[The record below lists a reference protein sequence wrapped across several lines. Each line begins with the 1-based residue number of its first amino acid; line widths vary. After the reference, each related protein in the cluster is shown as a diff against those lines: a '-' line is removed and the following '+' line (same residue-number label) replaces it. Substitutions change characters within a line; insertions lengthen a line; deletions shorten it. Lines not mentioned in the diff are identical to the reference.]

1 MQAAS
6 DPNPTDLSGA
16 NAGLRELLDQGSLD
30 DVLSSFYSLFQIPI
44 RVLDDEGRAL
54 AKNRKQPALDVYLA
68 ELPGVSVRLRQ
79 VYEALRTGEPG
90 DDGQFSLSCFTGASY
105 HVAAIAHDGRRIGR
119 VVLGPFLAGAS
130 PVMVPNELKECAPQ
144 LDLAR
149 TEELLAALPRVR
161 EETVR
166 AISRH
171 LGVVLDA
178 LIFAGYR
185 AHLTESMHL
194 SAVQESFREL
204 ADKAE
209 LLQQAE
215 RRIREIDRSRS
226 SFLAEVADDLSVRL
240 EQHDEARLRELARQL
255 SDLAHLERGA
265 LPLSR
270 QRVAP
275 ATLLSEVQAEL
286 RWRDGVKI
294 ELALPAPESLPAI
307 WADPERLRQALT
319 LLARPPSGRVPA
331 PLRLEA
337 VRREAPGAAQ
347 SGAWVL
353 FGTPPPSVLEFRIIH
368 GQRHAAELEQ
378 GLPGS
383 SQLAHAVASRLAEAH
398 GGGVRVE
405 EQAPMGA
412 AFILTLPLD
421 EPGSAT

>member
-16 NAGLRELLDQGSLD
+16 NAGLRELLDPSSLD
-30 DVLSSFYSLFQIPI
+30 DVLSSFYSLFQISI
-44 RVLDDEGRAL
+44 RVLDQEGRAL
-54 AKNRKQPALDVYLA
+54 AKNRKQPLLNEYLA
-68 ELPGVSVRLRQ
+68 ELPGLPAKLNQ
-79 VYEALRTGEPG
+79 VYETLRTREPG
-90 DDGQFSLSCFTGASY
+90 EDGQFQILCFTGASY
-105 HVAAIAHDGRRIGR
+105 HVMAIAHDGRRIGR
-119 VVLGPFLAGAS
+119 VVFGPFLAGGS
-130 PVMVPNELKECAPQ
+130 PVLVPSELEACAPQ
-144 LDLAR
+144 LDVAR
-149 TEELLAALPRVR
+149 TRELLAALPRVR
-161 EETVR
+161 EETMR

-178 LIFAGYR
+178 LIFAGHR
-185 AHLTESMHL
+185 AYLTESMHL

-215 RRIREIDRSRS
+215 ERIRELDRSRS
-226 SFLAEVADDLSVRL
+226 SFLADVAGDLSVRL
-240 EQHDEARLRELARQL
+240 DQHDETRLRELARQL

-265 LPLSR
+265 LLLRR

-275 ATLLSEVQAEL
+275 AALLSEVQAEL
-286 RWRDGVKI
+286 RGRDGVKI
-294 ELALPAPESLPAI
+294 ELALPGAESLPAI
-307 WADPERLRQALT
+307 WADPLRLRQALT
-319 LLARPPSGRVPA
+319 LLAQPPSGGVPA

-353 FGTPPPSVLEFRIIH
+353 FGTPAPAVLEFRVIH
-368 GQRHAAELEQ
+368 GQRQAAELEQ

-383 SQLAHAVASRLAEAH
+383 ARLAHAVAARLAEAH
-398 GGGVRVE
+398 GGGLRVE
-405 EQAPMGA
+405 QQAQVGA

-421 EPGSAT
+421 EPVPPI

>member
-16 NAGLRELLDQGSLD
+16 NAGLRELLDPGSID

-44 RVLDDEGRAL
+44 RVLDLEGRAL
-54 AKNRKQPALDVYLA
+54 AKNRKQPALNEYLA
-68 ELPGVSVRLRQ
+68 EFPSLAVKLRQ
-79 VYEALRTGEPG
+79 VYEVLRTADTGE
-90 DDGQFSLSCFTGASY
+90 DGQLSLSCFTGASY
-105 HVAAIAHDGRRIGR
+105 HVAAIAHDGRPIGR
-119 VVLGPFLAGAS
+119 AVLGPFLAGAG
-130 PVMVPNELKECAPQ
+130 PALVPDELKACAPE

-149 TEELLAALPRVR
+149 TQALLAALPRVR
-161 EETVR
+161 EETMR

-178 LIFAGYR
+178 LIFAGHR
-185 AHLTESMHL
+185 ACLMESMHL

-215 RRIREIDRSRS
+215 QRILELDRSRS
-226 SFLAEVADDLSVRL
+226 SFLAEVAGDLSVGL
-240 EQHDEARLRELARQL
+240 DQHDEPRLRELARQL

-270 QRVAP
+270 QRVVP
-275 ATLLSEVQAEL
+275 AALLSEVQAEL
-286 RWRDGVKI
+286 RRQDGVKI

-307 WADPERLRQALT
+307 WADPQRLRQALT
-319 LLARPPSGRVPA
+319 LLAQPAARGVPA
-331 PLRLEA
+331 PLRIEA
-337 VRREAPGAAQ
+337 VRRVAPGAAQ

-353 FGTPPPSVLEFRIIH
+353 FGTPPPSVLEFRVIH
-368 GQRHAAELEQ
+368 GKRQAAELLQ
-378 GLPGS
+378 GLPAGV
-383 SQLAHAVASRLAEAH
+383 QLAHAVAARLAEAH

-405 EQAPMGA
+405 QQGPVGA
-412 AFILTLPLD
+412 AFVLSLPLD
-421 EPGSAT
+421 EPVPAT